1 MGSWDLDIHQQFG
14 CCYRWP
20 TVLEICESLHGAQ
33 HLSLHVDIGQ
43 RVLPPG
49 PLSCCFSSK
58 SHHTFRNARLWC
70 LSEDKEMKIAKSR
83 RKKDGEEGRGRRRG
97 GLLIPPPYS
106 PLFLYQRGR
115 TAKLLLPSPRL
126 GVLSLTG
133 SCLVAFKHCHSQ
145 DRGPDST
152 PGSHTRELTRNY
164 RMDSSRRVGLSKRR
178 DRGGGQAGEGGN
190 SYSVLTGL
198 FM

>member
-1 MGSWDLDIHQQFG
+1 MEHSISAFMWILGKECFHL
-14 CCYRWP
+14 
-20 TVLEICESLHGAQ
+20 VLFPVVSQARATT
-33 HLSLHVDIGQ
+33 LSGTLT
-43 RVLPPG
+43 L
-49 PLSCCFSSK
+49 
-58 SHHTFRNARLWC
+58 C

-133 SCLVAFKHCHSQ
+133 SCLVAFKYCHSQ

-164 RMDSSRRVGLSKRR
+164 RMDSSRRVGLGKRR